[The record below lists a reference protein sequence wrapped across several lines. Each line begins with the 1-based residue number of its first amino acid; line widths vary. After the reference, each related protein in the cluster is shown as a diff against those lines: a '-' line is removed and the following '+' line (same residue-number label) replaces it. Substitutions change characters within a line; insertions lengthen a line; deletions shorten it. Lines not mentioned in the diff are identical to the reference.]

1 MIEESCKYNIPFT
14 GPVNIT
20 YDFHDLPVSLEMMEN
35 MMGYNGEHA
44 PEPIPGIIQE
54 VLNEAAGFSDI
65 RGGYTMVSDIRIS
78 DDKKNVLLGDKLILT
93 DKIIAS
99 SLREAE
105 TVIIFL
111 FTAGIQYEIR
121 SRDLMRHDDQI
132 KGYVVDTLGSI
143 VVELAVDRLRQDL
156 ENQLAASSLKMTNP
170 YSPGYCGWPVSDQSK
185 LFSFFPDGFAGIT
198 LSESSLMIPI
208 KSVSG
213 IIGAGKKAKKRAY
226 RCEICDLATCI
237 YRNMLKSG

>member
-1 MIEESCKYNIPFT
+1 MIQEPSKCHFPFT
-14 GPVNIT
+14 GAVNIT
-20 YDFHDLPVSLEMMEN
+20 FGFHDLPVSQEMIET
-35 MMGYNGEHA
+35 MMGYNEEHA

-78 DDKKNVLLGDKLILT
+78 DNKKNVLLGDKLLLT

-105 TVIIFL
+105 TILIFL

-121 SRDLMRHDDQI
+121 SRDLMLHDDQI

-143 VVELAVDRLRQDL
+143 VVELAVDRLRQEL
-156 ENQLAASSLKMTNP
+156 EKQLAASSLKMTNP

-198 LSESSLMIPI
+198 LSKSSLMTPI

-213 IIGAGKKAKKRAY
+213 IIGAGEKAKKRAY
-226 RCEICDLATCI
+226 RCEICDLTTCI
-237 YRNMLKSG
+237 YRNMLKPG